1 MNNKLE
7 ILTIRTGFILAGAII
22 AITGISYGMH
32 SPFYI
37 RPLVWLIAIVF
48 VGVGLI
54 SLEWPRAF
62 GGSPGEVPKGN
73 QKLFLLAA
81 IPFSFILDSQIC
93 GLGLMACTITCNV
106 ISFATIALALI
117 LVFRINQNK
126 PVAIVLIPIVI
137 LSVIPHCICDAPI
150 NTIWHN
156 LFNGVAPTCY
166 IIPLVTTLFA
176 LTAMRG
182 RRSRLSTILVVVM
195 LIITLFIAVG
205 NPLFGFP
212 WEGCVGNHDMM

>member
-7 ILTIRTGFILAGAII
+7 NLTIRIGFILAGAII
-22 AITGISYGMH
+22 TVTGISYGMH
-32 SPFYI
+32 SPFQI
-37 RPLVWLIAIVF
+37 RPLVWLIAIAF
-48 VGVGLI
+48 ICIGLI

-62 GGSPGEVPKGN
+62 GGSPHKIPKGN

-93 GLGLMACTITCNV
+93 GLGLMACSTTCNL
-106 ISFATIALALI
+106 ISFATIALAII
-117 LVFRINQNK
+117 LALRINQDK

-150 NTIWHN
+150 NTIWRN

-166 IIPLVTTLFA
+166 IIPLATTLFA
-176 LTAMRG
+176 LTALRG

-195 LIITLFIAVG
+195 LVVTLFIAIG

-212 WEGCVGNHDMM
+212 WEGCVGNHNMM